1 MSFPYKITLTYFL
14 FSIAWIASSDHALTF
29 LFDGDDLFTAQT
41 YKSWFFVVFTSI
53 MMLLFLLRET
63 RNREKNEA
71 TLATQRESISKL
83 SQAVSQSPVSIIVAS
98 AKGRIEYVNSA
109 FEQVSGYCMKEILD
123 ISPQLFDQGKNPQAI
138 YDELWSTINEG
149 KQWQGELLN
158 RRKNG
163 TSYWVFAKVSPVH
176 NDEGKISHV
185 LAIEE
190 DITQRKNQEN
200 RIKHQANY
208 DNLTELP
215 NRFLAMD
222 RMSQAIN
229 NAIRHDHSVVLMFID
244 LDDFKRI
251 NDSLGNEIG
260 DQLISLAASRVTETV
275 RQTDTVARYGGDE
288 FLVILNHL
296 DSPTDAPR
304 VAEKVLS
311 SLGSSFFIE
320 GHELNITASI
330 GMAIFPEDGQDPYEL
345 LRNADAAM
353 FAAKDEG
360 GNRYEFH
367 SADVN
372 EAAIERMKVEKKLRL
387 ALVNNEL
394 SLHYQPLV
402 DLESGR
408 IINAEVLLRWN
419 NPELGLIPPEVF
431 LPLAEATGLIVP
443 IGEWVIKNSCSQ
455 LKQWQQSGVE
465 QLSLM
470 INISPRQFADI
481 NLVRSIVESLES
493 LELSGNC
500 LELEITETLL
510 LRNQDE
516 TRATLNKLRKKG
528 IRIAL
533 DNFGS
538 GHASLNHLK
547 HFPLDTLK
555 IDRSS
560 VGALNLE
567 SEKALMEG
575 TLTAAK
581 GLGLKTVG
589 EGVETSEQYDYLK
602 HQGIDEVQG
611 FLFTPALPADKFLT
625 FYHSFEPPISQNN
638 DTEQNNNAG

>member
-14 FSIAWIASSDHALTF
+14 FSIAWIASSDHALTV
-29 LFDGDDLFTAQT
+29 LFDGDDLFAAQT

-71 TLATQRESISKL
+71 TLAKQRESISKL
-83 SQAVSQSPVSIIVAS
+83 SQAVSQSPVSVIVAND
-98 AKGRIEYVNSA
+98 KGRIEYVNSA
-109 FEQVSGYCMKEILD
+109 FEQVSGYSMKEILD
-123 ISPQLFDQGKNPQAI
+123 ANPQLFDQGKNPQAI
-138 YDELWSTINEG
+138 YDELWNTINAG

-163 TSYWVFAKVSPVH
+163 TSYWVYAKVSPVQ
-176 NDEGKISHV
+176 NDEGEITHV

-190 DITQRKNQEN
+190 DITQRKTQEN

-222 RMSQAIN
+222 RMSQSIN
-229 NAIRHDHSVVLMFID
+229 NAIRHDHAVVLMFID

-260 DQLISLAASRVTETV
+260 DQLISLAASRIAETV

-304 VAEKVLS
+304 VAEKLLS

-372 EAAIERMKVEKKLRL
+372 EAAVERMKVEKKLRL
-387 ALVNNEL
+387 ALEHNEL

-402 DLESGR
+402 DMESGR

-419 NPELGLIPPEVF
+419 NPELGLVPPEVF

-443 IGEWVIKNSCSQ
+443 IGEWVIQNSCSQ
-455 LKQWQQSGVE
+455 LKNWHQHGVE

-470 INISPRQFADI
+470 INISPRQFGDR
-481 NLVRSIVESLES
+481 NLVRSIVETLDN
-493 LELSGNC
+493 LELNGNC

-516 TRATLNKLRKKG
+516 TRSTLSKLREKG

-538 GHASLNHLK
+538 GHSSLSHLK

-575 TLTAAK
+575 TLTAAR

-589 EGVETSEQYDYLK
+589 EGVETCEQYNYLK

-611 FLFTPALPADKFLT
+611 FLFTPALPADEFLA
-625 FYHSFEPPISQNN
+625 YYQSFKQPPSR
-638 DTEQNNNAG
+638 DSEQDNNAS